1 MPHIAAIREMPEY
14 IALTRARKR
23 IIWPLA
29 TIVIVAYFALI
40 LTIAFAPAAL
50 GAPIGAGVT
59 SLGVVVGLGII
70 LLCLVVTGIYVYY
83 ANHVIEP
90 LSRAV
95 VQKAGALS

>member
-1 MPHIAAIREMPEY
+1 MPNVAAIRQMPEY

-29 TIVIVAYFALI
+29 SIVIGVYFALI

-50 GAPIGAGVT
+50 GTPIGAGVT
-59 SLGVVVGLGII
+59 SLGMIIGLSVI

-83 ANHVIEP
+83 ANRVIEP
-90 LSRAV
+90 LTRAV
-95 VQKAGALS
+95 AAKAGALE